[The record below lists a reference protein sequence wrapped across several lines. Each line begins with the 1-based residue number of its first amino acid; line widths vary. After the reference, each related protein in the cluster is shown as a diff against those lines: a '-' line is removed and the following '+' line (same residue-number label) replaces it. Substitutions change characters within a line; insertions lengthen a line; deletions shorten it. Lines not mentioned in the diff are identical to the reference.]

1 MSKEIQRADNGF
13 WKGDTVKISSN
24 MDDDM
29 ESDDEFKDCVEYV
42 HSSTG
47 LYPSPMARN
56 AKSSQRTKTRNKFV
70 FIGKFIAKVSKP

>member
-1 MSKEIQRADNGF
+1 M
-13 WKGDTVKISSN
+13 
-24 MDDDM
+24 
-29 ESDDEFKDCVEYV
+29 EYV

-70 FIGKFIAKVSKP
+70 FIGKFIAKVSIVEIMSYVIKI

>member
-1 MSKEIQRADNGF
+1 MSLSLSYEILQ
-13 WKGDTVKISSN
+13 
-24 MDDDM
+24 
-29 ESDDEFKDCVEYV
+29 DCVEYV

-70 FIGKFIAKVSKP
+70 FIGKFIAKVSTVEIMSYFIKI

>member
-1 MSKEIQRADNGF
+1 M
-13 WKGDTVKISSN
+13 
-24 MDDDM
+24 
-29 ESDDEFKDCVEYV
+29 EYV

-70 FIGKFIAKVSKP
+70 FIGKFIAKVSLGEIIT